1 MNTLANSGIMMAM
14 SLQFIVSIEPAAG
27 DAYGADA
34 FADQI
39 GKLFPLQL
47 GDLGEVSGTL
57 RSATV
62 LPGGGS
68 AQLTIEIDALP
79 MSAGHPMAVTPNRAV
94 LTGAPPGMEVKESPA
109 ITLEQ
114 AARIA
119 GARIVTPETPA
130 DA

>member
-14 SLQFIVSIEPAAG
+14 SFQFIVSIEPAPG

-47 GDLGEVSGTL
+47 GDFGEVSGTL

-62 LPGGGS
+62 LPGGES

-79 MSAGHPMAVTPNRAV
+79 TPAGHPMAVILNRAV
-94 LTGAPPGMEVKESPA
+94 LTGAPPGMEVKEGPTVSLNEA
-109 ITLEQ
+109 T
-114 AARIA
+114 RIA
-119 GARIVTPETPA
+119 GARIVISGTRGE
-130 DA
+130 